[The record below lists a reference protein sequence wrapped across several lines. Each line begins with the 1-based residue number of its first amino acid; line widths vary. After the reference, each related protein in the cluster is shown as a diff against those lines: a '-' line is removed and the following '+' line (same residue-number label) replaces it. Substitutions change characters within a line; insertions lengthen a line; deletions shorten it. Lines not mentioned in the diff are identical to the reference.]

1 MWEIKDKNGFIKAIA
16 HKLEYTGEW
25 MGERYVTVTIES
37 PTPID
42 FVVGD
47 YLLYRG
53 ERFEINYD
61 PAKTKKA
68 RQNTIGS
75 AFTYDDIKF
84 NSLAD
89 ELTRCEFLDVVLN
102 DNELHFTGLPKVDFY
117 GTVRDLADRI
127 QANLNRIY
135 KEKPWKVVVSPE
147 FTGDETLNV
156 SADNIK
162 VSGALE
168 ILVNDFEVYYTI
180 HDRTITIG
188 AAAVPAGHIF
198 KFGKD
203 NGLYEVK
210 QTAESDQAIV
220 TRLRAYGSTTNLPHR
235 YYNKLKGVEIHTQ
248 HFHCNVVGSP
258 NDKGYTFWYVSF
270 DLDYYP
276 ISTAG
281 NKYHPFRIGEQVL
294 NLTINNEDGWAVLTN
309 DTSSAECANSRD
321 TVLLFDTLKVLE
333 NEENIYYVGTLEVP
347 NLPEKRD
354 VLPLIPN
361 NMAVNFLMLPEFP
374 FYTQDPYIDSENA
387 KTIGIR
393 EGSIFFDGSDDRE
406 DIYPTIE
413 GMTAEQLIAAGVP
426 CKATGALD
434 ELSFAE
440 EITDD
445 GVGEINGNNSE
456 LSEEDAYFYVYTKDI
471 GFDVNDYL
479 TAESPTISFKTGKL
493 AGREFEIFKVTKIE
507 GSAERMAG
515 YEFDLKRVYDDDVK
529 LWFPYKDYNAARGD
543 KFVLLNIDMP
553 EVYIRAASQRLK
565 EAAEKWLA
573 DNDYSRSVYSPAV
586 DELFM
591 VRQHDQ
597 AMASDGTVTSLH
609 DTICEGMQMLFED
622 SDLGI
627 DGAIAIDRL
636 VIKEKDKAI
645 PTYEVT
651 LKEEKTVGTL
661 QKIKN
666 QVDSLVAGKGQGN
679 GYTAQQLRSMIKAV
693 GAENYLSKLNPD
705 IAKGLIQFLD
715 GITFGGDD
723 TNPAKGYINKEGD
736 AEFGNV
742 SLRKSVTIG
751 DYTPNTRGAAIRT
764 IEQADGTTVTEAE
777 VDRLWVRIK
786 AYFEELVIS
795 KVRTMQ
801 GENLITP
808 GGGIDCTLVEKT
820 ANGWKCYFTAE
831 QDGTLVGNPFVVGD
845 MAKCQ
850 TFNLKAGEHSQVGNK
865 FYWRKVLSVGE
876 DWIELSELDCAELS
890 DEPAMGDSIVQLGNA
905 TLKERQ
911 TAIIIS
917 TVNHQPPSINL
928 YTGINT
934 YSLDNCDVIT
944 MGYDSVSERPFM
956 NVYGNCFIGSRDKSE
971 FFDFTDGKSRFK
983 GAIEASSTVDGRT
996 LEEFVATKGKG
1007 YTSNLLGGTPNGAAN
1022 WGTSCYTNSE
1032 SDDDTE
1038 AVVVNPWSISKPY
1051 MANGYTG
1058 IGLTVGGLG
1067 LVGCVLYFRS
1077 LGWPVMA
1084 GKTYTLSFILTSA
1097 YDIPELWVYIGRAA
1111 GWGDAIV
1118 PHKKLTI
1125 DKGTNRQV
1133 VQFTTTDA
1141 AATVGS
1147 VLNVVFN
1154 FQSSFKDFVSGSGIE
1169 VSDLKLEENINDN
1182 PVWTPAATDLV
1193 GAQGPKG
1200 EQGEQGAQGEQGIQG
1215 TPGEN
1220 GKDGKDGDSP
1230 YTLSLDRP
1238 NSLMSFDADGD
1249 IAYDTYPTCKAKV
1262 LWGNKDKTSEWT
1274 FKLSAQSGGSFEL
1287 NGNTIHLVEFTSP
1300 ATDSAKVTVTATKNN
1315 EEPLSAEMAVYK
1327 VKNGPQG
1334 IQGPQGT
1341 QGIQGVPGADSVI
1354 YALIPSATFI
1364 RKGFDGVLDPPNLF
1378 CQVLKIQG
1386 ATRELSGDNILKYKA
1401 LPDGTETTWAHPDGL
1416 AAAIPTPATATAIE
1430 LTLTDGSMTLAQ
1442 ARIPVLTDAED
1453 IREDWNSFQTDYNG
1467 MKSEVGS
1474 LTNSAQKITTLE
1486 QTSESISIKVS
1497 DTPISRNMLG
1507 GTNKGRTGWTTRA
1520 TLVDSTAA
1528 TISPW
1533 DWARDSY
1540 TDRGPGVG
1548 VTVGGNELQGFD
1560 MVFKSTIDATLKAD
1574 KTYTLSFVSVC
1585 GVNYKV
1591 QAYLCGA
1598 EVAWAAMIT
1607 NFAIGEYSKTE
1618 ARHSLVLTAKKDY
1631 TGPINVVISFGNSF
1645 EAGVAGVAVGIGD
1658 LQLESGNIPSQYS
1671 KAESDLRRQLLDTGI
1686 DITSGKIIVTAD
1698 NFKVQNNNG
1707 EPTAVFTNRK
1717 SDGRPMIASDLLTID
1732 TVEVYDHNSKQD
1744 PKFDI
1749 SMSVNKKDENGV
1761 GDNAIT
1767 IYEDSTLET
1776 GIDSDGAIRALRVP
1790 RFVIKVERLERFDND
1805 LSVMK
1810 FLNMDGSLRWYL
1822 GPTGIVAIEDS
1833 EPSWELLDV
1842 CEYVSD
1848 EMDADFWMKKGK
1860 LAIGSYE
1867 KYGTDLWRCDV
1878 PNGLQQE
1885 ELYKDEDGR
1894 VRLGSSLNSVLAPAG
1909 VYYSNTAQQVRYIA
1923 NTTNSQ
1929 GMKPSKYGWLW
1940 SRMKYT
1946 INADGYIEQGEDV
1959 SGTMYWIFNEKDGGK
1974 AYVYP

>member
-127 QANLNRIY
+127 QANLNRVY

-248 HFHCNVVGSP
+248 HFRRNVVASP
-258 NDKGYTFWYVSF
+258 NDEGYTFWYVSF
-270 DLDYYP
+270 DMDYYP

-294 NLTINNEDGWAVLTN
+294 NLTISNEDGWAVLTN

-413 GMTAEQLIAAGVP
+413 GMTAEQLTAAGVP

-507 GSAERMAG
+507 GSAEKMAG

-591 VRQHDQ
+591 ARQHDQ
-597 AMASDGTVTSLH
+597 AMASNGTVTSLH

-723 TNPAKGYINKEGD
+723 TNPAKGYIDKEGD

-808 GGGIDCTLVEKT
+808 GGGIDCTLVEKS

-928 YTGINT
+928 YTGIDT

-1007 YTSNLLGGTPNGAAN
+1007 YTPNLLGGTPNGAAN

-1154 FQSSFKDFVSGSGIE
+1154 FQSSFKDFISGSGIE
-1169 VSDLKLEENINDN
+1169 VSDLKLEENVNDN
-1182 PVWTPAATDLV
+1182 PAWTPAATDLV

-1200 EQGEQGAQGEQGIQG
+1200 EQGEQGIQG
-1215 TPGEN
+1215 NPGEN
-1220 GKDGKDGDSP
+1220 GKDGDSP

-1238 NSLMSFDADGD
+1238 NSLMSFDAGGD
-1249 IAYDTYPTCKAKV
+1249 IAYDPYPTCKAKV
-1262 LWGNKDKTSEWT
+1262 LWGNKDKTNEWT

-1287 NGNTIHLVEFTSP
+1287 NGNAIHLVEFASP

-1354 YALIPSATFI
+1354 YALIPSATFV

-1416 AAAIPTPATATAIE
+1416 AAAIPTPATATAVE
-1430 LTLTDGSMTLAQ
+1430 LTLTDGTMTLAQ

-1453 IREDWNSFQTDYNG
+1453 IREEWNNFQTDYNG

-1486 QTSESISIKVS
+1486 QTSESISLKVS

-1528 TISPW
+1528 AISPW
-1533 DWARDSY
+1533 DWERDSY
-1540 TDRGPGVG
+1540 TDSGPGVG

-1574 KTYTLSFVSVC
+1574 KTYTLSFVSIC

-1607 NFAIGEYSKTE
+1607 NFAIGGYSKTE

-1686 DITSGKIIVTAD
+1686 DITSGKVTVTAD
-1698 NFKVQNNNG
+1698 KFVVNG
-1707 EPTAVFTNRK
+1707 N
-1717 SDGRPMIASDLLTID
+1717 DGVPISLIQRRDDGTPMIAGSLLSVNS
-1732 TVEVYDHNSKQD
+1732 VEVYNPGSAHD
-1744 PKFDI
+1744 PDFDI
-1749 SMSVNKKDENGV
+1749 AMSINRKNDGAYTIYQDGLDKDEDKGKNRKV
-1761 GDNAIT
+1761 PM
-1767 IYEDSTLET
+1767 
-1776 GIDSDGAIRALRVP
+1776 LR
-1790 RFVIKVERLERFDND
+1790 IKVAYVDERKREVIDDPASISDFTDTFQ
-1805 LSVMK
+1805 SVMQYY
-1810 FLNMDGSLRWYL
+1810 NRDGKIRWYL
-1822 GPTGIVAIEDS
+1822 GPDGIVQLEQSSVTWTYITAT
-1833 EPSWELLDV
+1833 
-1842 CEYVSD
+1842 
-1848 EMDADFWMKKGK
+1848 EMDNPRTAETLGISDSTLYF
-1860 LAIGSYE
+1860 Y
-1867 KYGTDLWRCDV
+1867 RCEV
-1878 PNGLQQE
+1878 PGGMQQE
-1885 ELYKDEDGR
+1885 EEWADKNGLAVMTASVDGDPVPVGTYYALQARRLYYIPKTTASNGITSAYWGWVWARTRYRVTEDEETGDTY
-1894 VRLGSSLNSVLAPAG
+1894 VTSSEIQWVENEAPAG
-1909 VYYSNTAQQVRYIA
+1909 GVIDR
-1923 NTTNSQ
+1923 
-1929 GMKPSKYGWLW
+1929 
-1940 SRMKYT
+1940 
-1946 INADGYIEQGEDV
+1946 
-1959 SGTMYWIFNEKDGGK
+1959 
-1974 AYVYP
+1974 